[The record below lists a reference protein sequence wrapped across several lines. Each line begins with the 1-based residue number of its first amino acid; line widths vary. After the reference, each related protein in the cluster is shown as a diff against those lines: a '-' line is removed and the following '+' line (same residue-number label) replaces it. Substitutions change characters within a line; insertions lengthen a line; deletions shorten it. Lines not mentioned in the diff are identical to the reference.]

1 MPDRI
6 LVPFDGS
13 PLAERALE
21 HAVESFPESTITAL
35 YVVNPVDS
43 LLAVEAH
50 GAPVAGSWYEDEQE
64 RADAFLATAADL
76 VADRGVAVETA
87 TATGQP
93 IHEILDYADEHGT
106 DQIVV
111 GSHGRDGVERA
122 ILGSVAETLVRRARV
137 PVTVVR

>member
-1 MPDRI
+1 MPDRV

-21 HAVESFPESTITAL
+21 HAVETFPDATVTAL
-35 YVVNPVDS
+35 YVIDPINS
-43 LLAVEAH
+43 LLAVEAS
-50 GAPVAGSWYEDEQE
+50 GLSVADSWYDDERQ
-64 RADAFLATAADL
+64 RAAGLLATATELAAEYD
-76 VADRGVAVETA
+76 AEIETA

-93 IHEILDYADEHGT
+93 VREIVDYAEDHDV

-111 GSHGRDGVERA
+111 GSHSRNRVGRA
-122 ILGSVAETLVRRARV
+122 ILGSVAETVVRRARV

>member
-1 MPDRI
+1 MPDRV

-21 HAVESFPESTITAL
+21 HAVETFPDATVTAL
-35 YVVNPVDS
+35 YVIDPIDS
-43 LLAVEAH
+43 LLAVEAS
-50 GAPVAGSWYEDEQE
+50 GLSVADSWYDDERE
-64 RADAFLATAADL
+64 RAAGLLATASDL
-76 VADRGVAVETA
+76 AAGYDAEIETV

-93 IHEILDYADEHGT
+93 VREIVDYAEDHDV

-111 GSHGRDGVERA
+111 GSHSRNRVGRA
-122 ILGSVAETLVRRARV
+122 ILGSVAETVVRRARV